1 MALQTDL
8 NVSPYYDDFDPTKSY
23 HRILF
28 QPGVAVQAREL
39 NQLQSILQN
48 QIEKFGDN
56 IFKRGTIIEGC
67 NVVLHNNLPYVKIK
81 DIETDGAPVN
91 VDQYNNLHVKN
102 SANVSAFI
110 VKTAVGYESRS
121 PNLNTLFVK
130 YNSSG
135 NTGNAAVFAPDDT
148 LTVFEP
154 SYPIFHMKVND
165 GSTGFSN
172 SDTIAVVSALAVQ
185 NSTGGSYFAVGA
197 FNVNDV
203 IQNGVA
209 NATIIEANTTANGSA
224 LILKIKPLAIDLQTA
239 NTVKWRFTAGETI
252 KNITTTVSANIAGTV
267 GAGATGSLTTDAL
280 GKIVSIAV
288 TNMGMGYYVQPHVT
302 TSITSAGATTTAA
315 INQLNII
322 GQNYLTNI
330 TVANSAQLSIG
341 FGYGMSVNEGTIY
354 QKGFFSRV
362 DPQLTV
368 VNKYSNTG
376 FTKSVG
382 FYTSESIINSNQ
394 DATLLDN
401 ATGTF
406 NYAAPGADRLKLS
419 PVLTVLDKVDADAN
433 TDFLPIVEFA
443 DGSAYKQTKQTV
455 YNVLGD
461 EMAKRTYEESGN
473 YVLDQFSLTTKDSAT
488 FTETPSVFKI
498 YIDPGLAYINGYRVE
513 TVASYTAN
521 IAKGVDTVSNVETSL
536 KIGYGNYIRVLQLAG
551 VFEFN
556 YGAQIDLYDT
566 VANFLSATPTGAI
579 TPVGNKI
586 GSARIRSLVH
596 DSGEPGAAGCVYR
609 MYLFDI
615 VMLSGKNFGDVRSTY
630 YSGSTKGIAD
640 VQLNAGGLAVFLNDS
655 ADSSL
660 LFKTVN
666 AVKYANNITYTYRT
680 MNQTEQANTTGYI
693 DLNVGAGEYF
703 PYNAGGTLNDTEE
716 RDILVIPRSNYQALA
731 NAAGNVS
738 TIALSPTVSG
748 ITGTNFVTS
757 FKTGDYVK
765 IANSTASVVKQV
777 WQVINA
783 TSMNMYSNVGTAFT
797 AANVVL
803 YFPNNVPIS
812 FGRRSERTIT
822 VAANGQQLTINLAN
836 NIANTSGVASSAN
849 VTVVYNVTA
858 NNTSTGS
865 KVSNR
870 GIYTRIRVA
879 NTLPANT
886 KLSGPWVLGVADAF
900 RLRNVYQANGAS
912 VAKTFNANTGVVG
925 SFVSIPNNPFAN
937 GDSLVYTTG
946 TGGTI
951 LSGLANNTTYYAV
964 LANSSGSKF
973 ASTRNGSALTITAS
987 SLSETHTFTGS
998 PLYFAPDTYGVA
1010 DITND
1015 FYIDNNQTEDY
1026 LDISYLYKKPKRL
1039 ATSNNDVYLIKYDA
1053 FTSGTGVK
1061 TVSSYNVN
1069 DAANLATLSTGSEI
1083 NTMEIPEATG
1093 ISGKYY
1099 DLRDQFDF
1107 RPVSSNTIPLITE
1120 LSNTSIVNPSEPSDT
1135 ARFSVVEQKFPL
1147 PNSEMTAN
1155 ISYYVGR
1162 NDRVILDK
1170 NGRFVTLKGVPGAMN
1185 AFPDEPRDSITIQ
1198 YLSIPPY
1205 PSLPASLSAEM
1216 IEIVDTRVANEKY
1229 GRRKDNFRVKT
1240 PLDKNQQARIQIKN
1254 YQMNDI
1260 ASLEKRIKDL
1270 EYYVSFTLVEAITN
1284 AKFIPSSAS
1293 NAIDRFKFGFF
1304 VDPFTDLSFADTN
1317 SPEFKATVKD
1327 NTLGTQKFEHIFRLV
1342 PESGTSESILTM
1354 PYVEYNLIAQ
1364 NDATD
1369 GAIDVVTPTTSNT
1382 TTSNTTPTTVA
1393 NTDITVPVVSQT
1405 TAEVTEQQKTFAN
1418 QPENGSVYE
1427 DFFYVF
1433 STLSGPAELYA
1444 IYRDNYMAFEISQ
1457 STTSGGSY
1465 TTTITSA
1472 SAQAIGS
1479 AAYATKGI
1487 TGLNAQYSG
1496 GVAESIDILNMK
1508 SVFAAGIPYIEDSQK
1523 ILWTHDPS
1531 LGQYVRVRV
1540 YKGGRHGAS
1549 QGKAGSYGFKMFY
1562 PSDTVTTKTV
1572 STTTPTTFQYL
1583 GTVFDVNPKTFTLTT
1598 TLGYDPS
1605 LQLRG
1610 MSYYV
1615 ADAQKFMISI
1625 TGLKPTTY
1633 HQFIFDGLDKTAK
1646 CVQKVT
1652 SGTNN
1657 GTGLY
1662 SDAYGTLTFDFYY
1675 DAGITEASSDLQQQ
1689 NKLAA
1694 AVAGPKAFV
1703 VQSYGDG
1710 NSKAAGSIEMKYYT
1724 DLTDALT
1731 GSYGNFNGGGTTTS
1745 TIVGDTK
1752 VNDYNYNNTF
1762 PDYTTNP
1769 KTDAYVQTVDFLGF
1783 GNGYLDGLDF
1793 SNLKLGF

>member
-8 NVSPYYDDFDPTKSY
+8 NVSPYYDDFDATKSY

-67 NVVLHNNLPYVKIK
+67 NVVLHNNLPYVKIN
-81 DIETDGAPVN
+81 DIETDGSPVN

-102 SANVSAFI
+102 TANVRAFI

-135 NTGNAAVFAPDDT
+135 NTGNAAVFAAGET
-148 LTVFEP
+148 LEVFDP
-154 SYPIFHMKVND
+154 SYPIFRMKVND

-172 SDTIAVVSALAVQ
+172 SDTIAVISAIAVQ
-185 NSTGGSYFAVGA
+185 NSTGGSYFAVGS

-209 NATIIEANTTANGSA
+209 NATIIETNSTANASA

-252 KNITTTVSANIAGTV
+252 RNATNTSVSANIAGTV
-267 GAGATGSLTTDAL
+267 GAGATGSLTTDSL

-288 TNMGMGYYVQPHVT
+288 TNMGTGYYIQPHVT
-302 TSITSAGATTTAA
+302 TSITSNGATTTAA
-315 INQLNII
+315 INQLSIT

-330 TVANSAQLSIG
+330 TAANSAQLAIG

-362 DPQLTV
+362 EPQLTI

-401 ATGTF
+401 ATGSF

-419 PVLTVLDKVDADAN
+419 PVLTVLDKIDADAN

-473 YVLDQFSLTTKDSAT
+473 YVLDQFNLTTKDSTT
-488 FTETPSVFKI
+488 FTETQSVFKI

-513 TVASYTAN
+513 TVSSYTAN
-521 IAKGVDTVSNVETSL
+521 IAKGVDTVSNVETSI
-536 KIGYGNYIRVLQLAG
+536 KIGYGNFIRVKELAG

-566 VANFLSATPTGAI
+566 AAGFLTSTPTGTIA
-579 TPVGNKI
+579 PVGTKI
-586 GSARIRSLVH
+586 GSARVRSLVH
-596 DSGEPGAAGCVYR
+596 DSGEPGAAGSVYR

-615 VMLSGKNFGDVRSTY
+615 VMSTGKNFANVRSVY

-640 VQLNAGGLAVFLNDS
+640 CLLNAGGLTTILNDS

-666 AVKYANNITYTYRT
+666 AVKYANNISYTYRT
-680 MNQTEQANTTGYI
+680 MNQNEQANTTGYI
-693 DLNVGAGEYF
+693 DLNVGAGEFF
-703 PYNAGGTLNDTEE
+703 PYNAGGVLNDTEE
-716 RDILVIPRSNYQALA
+716 RDILVIPRADYQATA
-731 NAAGNVS
+731 NAPGNVS
-738 TIALSPTVSG
+738 TSSASATVSG
-748 ITGTNFVTS
+748 ITGTTFTTS

-765 IANSTASVVKQV
+765 IANSTASIVKQV
-777 WQVINA
+777 WQVLSD
-783 TSMNMYSNVGTAFT
+783 TSMNMYSAVGATFPF
-797 AANVVL
+797 ANVVL
-803 YFPNNVPIS
+803 YLPNNVPIS
-812 FGRRSERTIT
+812 FGRRNERTVT
-822 VAANGQQLTINLAN
+822 VAANGQQLTISLAN
-836 NIANTSGVASSAN
+836 SFATPAGIPSSAN

-865 KVSNR
+865 KVSHR
-870 GIYTRIRVA
+870 GIYTRIRIA
-879 NTLPANT
+879 NNAAATP
-886 KLSGPWVLGVADAF
+886 GPWTLGVADAF
-900 RLRNVYQANGAS
+900 RLKNVYQANGAS

-951 LSGLANNTTYYAV
+951 LTGLANNTTYYAV

-1039 ATSNNDVYLIKYDA
+1039 ATSVNDVYLIKYDA

-1061 TVSSYNVN
+1061 TVSSYNIN

-1120 LSNTSIVNPSEPSDT
+1120 LSNTSIVNPTEPSD
-1135 ARFSVVEQKFPL
+1135 ANRFSAVEQKFPL
-1147 PNSEMTAN
+1147 PNSELTAN

-1185 AFPDEPRDSITIQ
+1185 AFPDEPRDSITVQ

-1216 IEIVDTRVANEKY
+1216 IEIVDTRVANEKF
-1229 GRRKDNFRVKT
+1229 GRRKDNFRVAT

-1304 VDPFTDLSFADTN
+1304 VDPFTDLSFADTK
-1317 SPEFKATVKD
+1317 SPEFTATVTD
-1327 NTLGTQKFEHIFRLV
+1327 NTLGVKRTEHIFRLV
-1342 PESGTSESILTM
+1342 PDSGTTEKLLTM
-1354 PYVEYNLIAQ
+1354 PYVEYNLISQ

-1369 GAIDVVTPTTSNT
+1369 GAIDVVTPTP
-1382 TTSNTTPTTVA
+1382 TTPTPTTPTPQP
-1393 NTDITVPVVSQT
+1393 TDITVPVVSQT
-1405 TAEVTEQQKTFAN
+1405 TAEVEEQQKTFAN

-1433 STLSGPAELYA
+1433 SSLTGPAELYA

-1457 STTSGGSY
+1457 SSSAGGTY
-1465 TTTITSA
+1465 ATTITSA
-1472 SAQAIGS
+1472 SAQAIGQ
-1479 AAYATKGI
+1479 AAYNTKGI
-1487 TGLNAQYSG
+1487 TRLNAQYSG
-1496 GVAESIDILNMK
+1496 GVAESIDILNIK

-1562 PSDTVTTKTV
+1562 PSDTVTTRTV
-1572 STTTPTTFQYL
+1572 STTTPTTFQYI
-1583 GTVFDVNPKTFTLTT
+1583 GTVYDVNPKTFTLTT
-1598 TLGYDPS
+1598 TVGLADAT
-1605 LQLRG
+1605 
-1610 MSYYV
+1610 SYFVSTYV
-1615 ADAQKFMISI
+1615 ADAQRFVISV
-1625 TGLKPTTY
+1625 TGLKPETY
-1633 HQFIFDGLDKTAK
+1633 HQFLFDGLDKTDK
-1646 CVQKVT
+1646 CVQNVT
-1652 SGTNN
+1652 SGTNT

-1662 SDAYGTLTFDFYY
+1662 SDAYGTLSFSFYY
-1675 DAGITEASSDLQQQ
+1675 DAGITEASSDLMQQ
-1689 NKLAA
+1689 NKLAS

-1710 NSKAAGSIEMKYYT
+1710 NSKAAGSIEMKYYSG
-1724 DLTDALT
+1724 LTDALT
-1731 GSYGNFNGGGTTTS
+1731 GSYGNFNGGGGTTTS

-1783 GNGYLDGLDF
+1783 GNGYLKNLDF
-1793 SNLKLGF
+1793 TNLQIGF

>member
-67 NVVLHNNLPYVKIK
+67 NIVLHNNLPYIKIK
-81 DIETDGAPVN
+81 DVETDGTPVN
-91 VDQYNNLHVKN
+91 VSQYNNLYVKN
-102 SANVSAFI
+102 ASNVSAFI

-135 NTGNAAVFAPDDT
+135 NTGNAAVFAADET
-148 LTVFEP
+148 LTVFNP

-172 SDTIAVVSALAVQ
+172 SDTIAVVSAIAVQ
-185 NSTGGSYFAVGA
+185 NSTGGSAFAGGA

-209 NATIIEANTTANGSA
+209 NATIIEANNTANASA

-252 KNITTTVSANIAGTV
+252 RNATTSVSANIAGTV
-267 GAGATGSLTTDAL
+267 GAGATGSLTTDSL

-288 TNMGMGYYVQPHVT
+288 TNLGAGYYIQPHVT
-302 TSITSAGATTTAA
+302 TSITSNGATTTAA
-315 INQLNII
+315 INQLSIT

-330 TVANSAQLSIG
+330 TAANSAQLSIG

-362 DPQLTV
+362 EPQLTV

-382 FYTSESIINSNQ
+382 FYTSEAIINSNQ

-401 ATGTF
+401 ATGSF

-473 YVLDQFSLTTKDSAT
+473 YVLDQFNLTTKDST
-488 FTETPSVFKI
+488 VFTETPSVFKI

-513 TVASYTAN
+513 TVANYTAN
-521 IAKGVDTVSNVETSL
+521 IAKGTDTVSNVETSL
-536 KIGYGNYIRVLQLAG
+536 KIGYGNFIRVKELAG

-566 VANFLSATPTGAI
+566 AAGFLTSTPTGAI

-586 GSARIRSLVH
+586 GVARIRSLVH
-596 DSGEPGAAGCVYR
+596 DSGEPGAAGSVYR

-615 VMLSGKNFGDVRSTY
+615 VMSTGKNFANVRSVY

-640 VQLNAGGLAVFLNDS
+640 CLLNAGGLTTILNDS

-666 AVKYANNITYTYRT
+666 ATKYANNITYTYRT

-716 RDILVIPRSNYQALA
+716 RDILVIPRSNYQAQT

-738 TIALSPTVSG
+738 TSATSPTVTG
-748 ITGTNFVTS
+748 ITGTNFVVS
-757 FKTGDYVK
+757 FKTGDYIK

-783 TSMNMYSNVGTAFT
+783 TSMNMYSNVGTTFAY
-797 AANVVL
+797 ANAVL
-803 YFPNNVPIS
+803 YFPNNIPIS

-836 NIANTSGVASSAN
+836 SLANSTGSVSSAN
-849 VTVVYNVTA
+849 VTVLYNVTA

-870 GIYTRIRVA
+870 GIYTRIRIA
-879 NTLPANT
+879 NNASATP
-886 KLSGPWVLGVADAF
+886 GPWALGVADAF
-900 RLRNVYQANGAS
+900 RLRNVYKANGAS
-912 VAKTFNANTGVVG
+912 IAKTFNANSGVVA

-951 LSGLANNTTYYAV
+951 LTGLANNTTYYAV

-973 ASTRNGSALTITAS
+973 SSTRNGSALTITAS
-987 SLSETHTFTGS
+987 AISETHTFTGL

-1026 LDISYLYKKPKRL
+1026 LDISYLYKKPGRT
-1039 ATSNNDVYLIKYDA
+1039 ATVTNDVYLVKYDA

-1069 DAANLATLSTGSEI
+1069 DAANLTTLSTGSEVH
-1083 NTMEIPEATG
+1083 TMEIPQATG

-1099 DLRDQFDF
+1099 DLRDRFDF

-1120 LSNTSIVNPSEPSDT
+1120 LSNTSIVNPTEPTD
-1135 ARFSVVEQKFPL
+1135 ANRFSVVEQKFPL
-1147 PNSEMTAN
+1147 PNSELTAN

-1162 NDRVILDK
+1162 NDRVVLDK
-1170 NGRFVTLKGVPGAMN
+1170 NARFTVLKGVPGALN

-1198 YLSIPPY
+1198 YLTIPPY
-1205 PSLPASLSAEM
+1205 PSLPAALSAEM
-1216 IEIVDTRVANEKY
+1216 AEIVDTRVANEKY
-1229 GRRKDNFRVKT
+1229 GRRKDNFKITT
-1240 PLDKNQQARIQIKN
+1240 PLDRNQQARIQIKN

-1284 AKFIPSSAS
+1284 SKFIPSSAS

-1304 VDPFTDLSFADTN
+1304 VDPFTDLSFCDIN
-1317 SPEFKATVKD
+1317 SPEFKATVTD
-1327 NTLGTQKFEHIFRLV
+1327 NTLGTQKTEQIFQLI
-1342 PESGTSESILTM
+1342 PDSGSTDSILTM
-1354 PYVEYNLIAQ
+1354 PYVEYNLISQ

-1369 GAIDVVTPTTSNT
+1369 GAIEVVMLANTVANT
-1382 TTSNTTPTTVA
+1382 TTANTTTANTTTA
-1393 NTDITVPVVSQT
+1393 NTDITIPVVSQK

-1418 QPENGSVYE
+1418 QPEDGSVYE

-1433 STLSGPAELYA
+1433 STLTGPAELYA

-1457 STTSGGSY
+1457 GTSAAGSY

-1472 SAQAIGS
+1472 SAQAIGA
-1479 AAYATKGI
+1479 AAYASKGI

-1496 GVAESIDILNMK
+1496 GVAESIDILNIK
-1508 SVFAAGIPYIEDSQK
+1508 SVYAAGIPYVEDSQK

-1531 LGQYVRVRV
+1531 LGIYVRVRV

-1562 PSDTVTTKTV
+1562 PSDTITTRTV
-1572 STTTPTTFQYL
+1572 STSTPTNFQYT
-1583 GTVFDVNPKTFTLTT
+1583 GTVFDVNPKTFTLSF
-1598 TLGYDPS
+1598 TLGYFDLAS
-1605 LQLRG
+1605 NN
-1610 MSYYV
+1610 MDAYI
-1615 ADAQKFMISI
+1615 ADAQRFVISV
-1625 TGLKPTTY
+1625 TGLKPSTY
-1633 HQFIFDGLDKTAK
+1633 HQFVFDNIDKTDK
-1646 CVQKVT
+1646 CNQIVKT
-1652 SGTNN
+1652 GTNT
-1657 GTGLY
+1657 GTGLL

-1675 DAGITEASSDLQQQ
+1675 DAGITEATSDLMQQ

-1694 AVAGPKAFV
+1694 SIAGPKSFV

-1710 NSKAAGSIEMKYYT
+1710 NSKAAGSIEMKYYSGIN
-1724 DLTDALT
+1724 DATT
-1731 GSYGNFNGGGTTTS
+1731 GSYDTLNVTATTT
-1745 TIVGDTK
+1745 VGDTK
-1752 VNDYNYNNTF
+1752 VNDYNYNTGTL
-1762 PDYTTNP
+1762 PDYTTNT
-1769 KTDAYVQTVDFLGF
+1769 KTDTNVQTVDWTGF
-1783 GNGYLDGLDF
+1783 GNGYLRGLDF
-1793 SNLKLGF
+1793 TNLQIGF

>member
-1 MALQTDL
+1 
-8 NVSPYYDDFDPTKSY
+8 
-23 HRILF
+23 
-28 QPGVAVQAREL
+28 
-39 NQLQSILQN
+39 
-48 QIEKFGDN
+48 
-56 IFKRGTIIEGC
+56 
-67 NVVLHNNLPYVKIK
+67 
-81 DIETDGAPVN
+81 
-91 VDQYNNLHVKN
+91 
-102 SANVSAFI
+102 
-110 VKTAVGYESRS
+110 
-121 PNLNTLFVK
+121 
-130 YNSSG
+130 
-135 NTGNAAVFAPDDT
+135 
-148 LTVFEP
+148 
-154 SYPIFHMKVND
+154 
-165 GSTGFSN
+165 
-172 SDTIAVVSALAVQ
+172 
-185 NSTGGSYFAVGA
+185 
-197 FNVNDV
+197 
-203 IQNGVA
+203 
-209 NATIIEANTTANGSA
+209 
-224 LILKIKPLAIDLQTA
+224 
-239 NTVKWRFTAGETI
+239 
-252 KNITTTVSANIAGTV
+252 
-267 GAGATGSLTTDAL
+267 
-280 GKIVSIAV
+280 
-288 TNMGMGYYVQPHVT
+288 
-302 TSITSAGATTTAA
+302 
-315 INQLNII
+315 
-322 GQNYLTNI
+322 
-330 TVANSAQLSIG
+330 
-341 FGYGMSVNEGTIY
+341 
-354 QKGFFSRV
+354 
-362 DPQLTV
+362 
-368 VNKYSNTG
+368 
-376 FTKSVG
+376 
-382 FYTSESIINSNQ
+382 
-394 DATLLDN
+394 
-401 ATGTF
+401 
-406 NYAAPGADRLKLS
+406 
-419 PVLTVLDKVDADAN
+419 
-433 TDFLPIVEFA
+433 
-443 DGSAYKQTKQTV
+443 
-455 YNVLGD
+455 VLGD

-473 YVLDQFSLTTKDSAT
+473 YVLDQFNLTTKDSTT

-521 IAKGVDTVSNVETSL
+521 IAKGVDTVSNVETSI
-536 KIGYGNYIRVLQLAG
+536 KVGYGNFIRVKELAG

-566 VANFLSATPTGAI
+566 AASFLTSTPTGSIA
-579 TPVGNKI
+579 PVGTKI
-586 GSARIRSLVH
+586 GAARIRSLVH
-596 DSGEPGAAGCVYR
+596 DSGEPGAAGSVYR

-615 VMLSGKNFGDVRSTY
+615 VMLTGKNFADVRSTY

-640 VQLNAGGLAVFLNDS
+640 CLLNAGGLTTVLNDS

-716 RDILVIPRSNYQALA
+716 RDILVIPRANYQALA

-738 TIALSPTVSG
+738 TVALSPTVTG
-748 ITGTNFVTS
+748 VAGTNFVAS

-765 IANSTASVVKQV
+765 LGNSTVSVVKQV

-783 TSMNMYSNVGTAFT
+783 TSMNMYSNVGTALST
-797 AANVVL
+797 GANVVL

-822 VAANGQQLTINLAN
+822 VAANGQQMTINLAN
-836 NIANTSGVASSAN
+836 SLATPAGVASSAN

-870 GIYTRIRVA
+870 GIYTRIRIA
-879 NTLPANT
+879 NNAAATP
-886 KLSGPWVLGVADAF
+886 GPWALGVSDAF
-900 RLRNVYQANGAS
+900 RLKNVYKANGAS
-912 VAKTFNANTGVVG
+912 VAKTFNANTGVVA

-951 LSGLANNTTYYAV
+951 LTGLANNTTYYAV

-973 ASTRNGSALTITAS
+973 ASTRNGSALSITAS
-987 SLSETHTFTGS
+987 TTSETHTFTGA
-998 PLYFAPDTYGVA
+998 PLYFAADTYGVA

-1026 LDISYLYKKPKRL
+1026 LDISYLYKKPNRI
-1039 ATSNNDVYLIKYDA
+1039 ATTTNDVYLIKYDA

-1083 NTMEIPEATG
+1083 NTMEIPQATG

-1120 LSNTSIVNPSEPSDT
+1120 LSNTSIVNPTEPSD
-1135 ARFSVVEQKFPL
+1135 ANRFSVVEQKFPL
-1147 PNSEMTAN
+1147 PNSELTAN
-1155 ISYYVGR
+1155 ISFYVGR
-1162 NDRVILDK
+1162 NDRVVLDK
-1170 NGRFVTLKGVPGAMN
+1170 NGRFTTLKGVPGALN
-1185 AFPDEPRDSITIQ
+1185 AFPDEPRDSITVQ
-1198 YLSIPPY
+1198 YLTIPPY
-1205 PSLPASLSAEM
+1205 PSLPAALSSEM
-1216 IEIVDTRVANEKY
+1216 AEIVDTRVANEKY
-1229 GRRKDNFRVKT
+1229 GRRKDNFKVTT
-1240 PLDKNQQARIQIKN
+1240 PHDKNQQARIQIKN

-1284 AKFIPSSAS
+1284 SKFIPSSAS

-1304 VDPFTDLSFADTN
+1304 VDPFTDLSFCDTN
-1317 SPEFKATVKD
+1317 SPEFKATVTD
-1327 NTLGTQKFEHIFRLV
+1327 NTLGTQKTEQIFQLV
-1342 PESGTSESILTM
+1342 PDSGSSESILTM

-1369 GAIDVVTPTTSNT
+1369 GAIETVTAN
-1382 TTSNTTPTTVA
+1382 TTVA
-1393 NTDITVPVVSQT
+1393 NTDITTTVVSQT

-1457 STTSGGSY
+1457 GTAASGPY

-1479 AAYATKGI
+1479 AAYASKGI

-1508 SVFAAGIPYIEDSQK
+1508 SVYAAGIPYIEDSQK

-1562 PSDTVTTKTV
+1562 PSDTVTTRTV
-1572 STTTPTTFQYL
+1572 TTSNPTNFQYL

-1598 TLGYDPS
+1598 TLGYNAS
-1605 LQLRG
+1605 LALRG
-1610 MSYYV
+1610 MSEYV
-1615 ADAQKFMISI
+1615 ADAQKFVISV
-1625 TGLKPTTY
+1625 TGLKPSTY
-1633 HQFIFDGLDKTAK
+1633 HQFIFDNLDKTNK
-1646 CVQKVT
+1646 CIQRVT
-1652 SGTNN
+1652 TGTNT
-1657 GTGLY
+1657 GTGLM
-1662 SDAYGTLTFDFYY
+1662 SDTYGTLTFEFLY
-1675 DAGITEASSDLQQQ
+1675 DAGITEATSDLQQQ

-1694 AVAGPKAFV
+1694 AIAGPKSFV

-1710 NSKAAGSIEMKYYT
+1710 NSKAAGSIEMKFYSSIN
-1724 DLTDALT
+1724 DATT
-1731 GSYGNFNGGGTTTS
+1731 GSYDALNVTKTTGS
-1745 TIVGDTK
+1745 TVDAKI
-1752 VNDYNYNNTF
+1752 NDYNYNTGTL
-1762 PDYTTNP
+1762 PDYTTNS
-1769 KTDAYVQTVDFLGF
+1769 KGDGNVQTVDWIGF
-1783 GNGYLDGLDF
+1783 GKGYLAGLDF
-1793 SNLKLGF
+1793 TNLQIGF

>member
-67 NVVLHNNLPYVKIK
+67 NVVLHNNLPYIKIK
-81 DIETDGAPVN
+81 DVETDGTPVN

-102 SANVSAFI
+102 SSNVSAFI

-135 NTGNAAVFAPDDT
+135 NTGNAAVFSADDT
-148 LTVFEP
+148 LTVFDP
-154 SYPIFHMKVND
+154 SYPIFRMKVND

-172 SDTIAVVSALAVQ
+172 SDTIAVISAIAVQ
-185 NSTGGSYFAVGA
+185 NSTGGSYFAAGA
-197 FNVNDV
+197 FNVNDI

-209 NATIIEANTTANGSA
+209 NATIIEANTTANSAA

-252 KNITTTVSANIAGTV
+252 RNATTTVSANIAGTV
-267 GAGATGSLTTDAL
+267 GAGATGSLTTDSL

-288 TNMGMGYYVQPHVT
+288 TNMGTGYYVQPHVT
-302 TSITSAGATTTAA
+302 TSITSGGATTTAA
-315 INQLNII
+315 INQLDIN

-330 TVANSAQLSIG
+330 TVANSAQLAIG

-362 DPQLTV
+362 EPQLTI

-401 ATGTF
+401 ATGSF

-443 DGSAYKQTKQTV
+443 DGSPYKQTKQTV

-473 YVLDQFSLTTKDSAT
+473 YVLDQFNLTTKDSTT

-521 IAKGVDTVSNVETSL
+521 IAKGIDTVSNVETSL
-536 KIGYGNYIRVLQLAG
+536 KIGYGNFIRVKELAG

-566 VANFLSATPTGAI
+566 AASFLTSTPTGSI

-596 DSGEPGAAGCVYR
+596 DSGEPGAPGAVYR

-615 VMLSGKNFGDVRSTY
+615 VMLTGKNFADVRSTY

-640 VQLNAGGLAVFLNDS
+640 ILLNAGGLTTVLNDS

-703 PYNAGGTLNDTEE
+703 PYTAGGTLNDTEE
-716 RDILVIPRSNYQALA
+716 RDILVIPRSDYQALA

-738 TIALSPTVSG
+738 TSATSPTVSG
-748 ITGTNFVTS
+748 ISGTDFTVS

-765 IANSTASVVKQV
+765 IANSTVSAVKQV

-870 GIYTRIRVA
+870 GIYTRVRIA
-879 NTLPANT
+879 NNT
-886 KLSGPWVLGVADAF
+886 ATTTGPWVLGVADAF

-951 LSGLANNTTYYAV
+951 LTGLANNTTYYAV

-987 SLSETHTFTGS
+987 SISETHTFTGS

-1039 ATSNNDVYLIKYDA
+1039 ATSVNDVYLIKYDA

-1061 TVSSYNVN
+1061 TVSSYNIN
-1069 DAANLATLSTGSEI
+1069 DAANLAVLSTGSEI

-1120 LSNTSIVNPSEPSDT
+1120 LSNTSIVNPTEPSD
-1135 ARFSVVEQKFPL
+1135 ANRFSVVEQKFPL
-1147 PNSEMTAN
+1147 PNSELTAN
-1155 ISYYVGR
+1155 ISYYLGR
-1162 NDRVILDK
+1162 NDRVVLDK
-1170 NGRFVTLKGVPGAMN
+1170 NARFVTLKGVPGAMN

-1216 IEIVDTRVANEKY
+1216 IEIVDTRVANEKF
-1229 GRRKDNFRVKT
+1229 GRRKDNFRIAT

-1304 VDPFTDLSFADTN
+1304 VDPFTDLSFADTK
-1317 SPEFKATVKD
+1317 SPEFRATVTD
-1327 NTLGTQKFEHIFRLV
+1327 NTLGTQKTEHIFQLV
-1342 PESGTSESILTM
+1342 PDSGTNESILTM
-1354 PYVEYNLIAQ
+1354 PYVEYNLISQ

-1369 GAIDVVTPTTSNT
+1369 GAIEVAPPTPT
-1382 TTSNTTPTTVA
+1382 TTPTTPTTP
-1393 NTDITVPVVSQT
+1393 TDISVPVVTQT

-1433 STLSGPAELYA
+1433 SSLSGPAELYA

-1457 STTSGGSY
+1457 SSSSGGSY

-1472 SAQAIGS
+1472 SAQAIGQ

-1508 SVFAAGIPYIEDSQK
+1508 SVYAAGIPYIEDSQK

-1562 PSDTVTTKTV
+1562 PSDTVTTRTV
-1572 STTTPTTFQYL
+1572 TTTTPTNFQYL

-1598 TLGYDPS
+1598 TVGLADIT
-1605 LQLRG
+1605 
-1610 MSYYV
+1610 SYYVSTYV
-1615 ADAQKFMISI
+1615 ADAQRFTISI
-1625 TGLKPTTY
+1625 TGLKPDTY
-1633 HQFIFDGLDKTAK
+1633 HQFLFDGQDKTNK
-1646 CVQKVT
+1646 CQQNVT
-1652 SGTNN
+1652 SGTNT
-1657 GTGLY
+1657 GTGLR
-1662 SDAYGTLTFDFYY
+1662 SDAYGTLSFSFYY
-1675 DAGITEASSDLQQQ
+1675 DAGITEATSDLQQQ

-1710 NSKAAGSIEMKYYT
+1710 NSKAIGSIEMKYYSG
-1724 DLTDALT
+1724 LTDATT
-1731 GSYGNFNGGGTTTS
+1731 GSYDTLNVTSTTT
-1745 TIVGDTK
+1745 TVGDTK
-1752 VNDYNYNNTF
+1752 VNDYNYNTGTL
-1762 PDYTTNP
+1762 PDYTTNT
-1769 KTDAYVQTVDFLGF
+1769 KQDTNVQTVDFTGDGGF
-1783 GNGYLDGLDF
+1783 IDKMDF
-1793 SNLKLGF
+1793 TLNKIKAN

>member
-67 NVVLHNNLPYVKIK
+67 NVVLHNNLPYIKIK
-81 DIETDGAPVN
+81 DIETDGTPVN
-91 VDQYNNLHVKN
+91 VDQYNNLYVKN
-102 SANVSAFI
+102 TSNVSAFI
-110 VKTAVGYESRS
+110 VKTAIGYESRS

-135 NTGNAAVFAPDDT
+135 NTGNAAVFAADET
-148 LTVFEP
+148 LTIFDP
-154 SYPIFHMKVND
+154 SYPIFRMKVND

-172 SDTIAVVSALAVQ
+172 SDTIAVISAIAVQ
-185 NSTGGSYFAVGA
+185 NSTGGSAFAGGA

-209 NATIIEANTTANGSA
+209 NATIIEANNTANATA

-252 KNITTTVSANIAGTV
+252 RNATTTVSANIAGTV
-267 GAGATGSLTTDAL
+267 GAGATGSLTTDSL
-280 GKIVSIAV
+280 GKIIAIAV
-288 TNMGMGYYVQPHVT
+288 TNLGTGYYIQPHVT
-302 TSITSAGATTTAA
+302 TSITSNGATTTAA
-315 INQLNII
+315 INQLSIT
-322 GQNYLTNI
+322 GQNFLTNI
-330 TVANSAQLSIG
+330 TAANSAQLSIG
-341 FGYGMSVNEGTIY
+341 YGYGMSVNEGTIY

-362 DPQLTV
+362 EPQLTV

-382 FYTSESIINSNQ
+382 FYTNEEIINSNQ

-401 ATGTF
+401 ATGSF
-406 NYAAPGADRLKLS
+406 NYTAPGADRLKLS

-473 YVLDQFSLTTKDSAT
+473 YVLDQFNLTTKDSTT

-513 TVASYTAN
+513 TVSNYTAN
-521 IAKGVDTVSNVETSL
+521 IAKGTDTVSNVETSI
-536 KIGYGNYIRVLQLAG
+536 KVGYGNFIRVKELAG

-566 VANFLSATPTGAI
+566 AASFLTSTPTGSIA
-579 TPVGNKI
+579 PVGTRI
-586 GSARIRSLVH
+586 GAARIRSLVH
-596 DSGEPGAAGCVYR
+596 DSGEPGAAGSVYR

-615 VMLSGKNFGDVRSTY
+615 VMLTGKNFADVRSTY

-640 VQLNAGGLAVFLNDS
+640 CLLNAGGLTTVLNDS

-666 AVKYANNITYTYRT
+666 ATKYANNITYTYRT
-680 MNQTEQANTTGYI
+680 MNQTEQSNTTGYI

-716 RDILVIPRSNYQALA
+716 RDILVIPRANYQALA

-738 TIALSPTVSG
+738 TVALSPTVTG
-748 ITGTNFVTS
+748 VAGTNFVAS

-765 IANSTASVVKQV
+765 LGNSTVSVVKQV

-783 TSMNMYSNVGTAFT
+783 TSMNMYSNVGTALST
-797 AANVVL
+797 GANAVL

-836 NIANTSGVASSAN
+836 NIANSTGSASSAN
-849 VTVVYNVTA
+849 VTVIYNVTA

-870 GIYTRIRVA
+870 GIYTRIRIA
-879 NTLPANT
+879 NNASATP
-886 KLSGPWVLGVADAF
+886 GPWALGVSDAF

-912 VAKTFNANTGVVG
+912 VAKTFNANTGVVA

-987 SLSETHTFTGS
+987 SISETHTFTGS
-998 PLYFAPDTYGVA
+998 PLYFAPNTYGVA

-1026 LDISYLYKKPKRL
+1026 LDISYLYKKPNRI
-1039 ATSNNDVYLIKYDA
+1039 ATVTNDVYLVKYDA

-1069 DAANLATLSTGSEI
+1069 DAANLATLSTGSEVH
-1083 NTMEIPEATG
+1083 TMEIPQATG

-1120 LSNTSIVNPSEPSDT
+1120 LSNTSIVNPTEPTD
-1135 ARFSVVEQKFPL
+1135 ANRFSVVEQKFPL
-1147 PNSEMTAN
+1147 PNSELTAN
-1155 ISYYVGR
+1155 ISFYVGR
-1162 NDRVILDK
+1162 NDRVVLDK
-1170 NGRFVTLKGVPGAMN
+1170 NGRFVTLKGVPGALN
-1185 AFPDEPRDSITIQ
+1185 AFPDEPRDSITVQ
-1198 YLSIPPY
+1198 YLTIPPY

-1216 IEIVDTRVANEKY
+1216 VEIVDTRVANEKY
-1229 GRRKDNFRVKT
+1229 GRRKDNFKVTT

-1317 SPEFKATVKD
+1317 SPEFKATVTK
-1327 NTLGTQKFEHIFRLV
+1327 NTLGTKKTEHIFQLV
-1342 PESGTSESILTM
+1342 PESGSAEKLLTM

-1369 GAIDVVTPTTSNT
+1369 GAIEVAPPTPTPGPTGPT
-1382 TTSNTTPTTVA
+1382 GPTPTPGPTP
-1393 NTDITVPVVSQT
+1393 TDVTVPVVSQT
-1405 TAEVTEQQKTFAN
+1405 TAEVTEQQKTFVN

-1457 STTSGGSY
+1457 GTAASGPY

-1472 SAQAIGS
+1472 AAQAIGS
-1479 AAYATKGI
+1479 AAYNSKDI
-1487 TGLNAQYSG
+1487 TGLNAQFSG
-1496 GVAESIDILNMK
+1496 GVAESIDILNIK
-1508 SVFAAGIPYIEDSQK
+1508 SVYAAGIPYIEDSQK

-1531 LGQYVRVRV
+1531 LGIYVRVRV

-1562 PSDTVTTKTV
+1562 PSDTVTTRTVKTD
-1572 STTTPTTFQYL
+1572 TPTNFQYI
-1583 GTVFDVNPKTFTLTT
+1583 GTVFDINPKTFMLTT
-1598 TLGYDPS
+1598 TLGNFDLTSSNFDIYI
-1605 LQLRG
+1605 
-1610 MSYYV
+1610 
-1615 ADAQKFMISI
+1615 ADAQRFVISV
-1625 TGLKPTTY
+1625 TGLKASTY
-1633 HQFIFDGLDKTAK
+1633 HQFIFDNLDKTDK
-1646 CVQKVT
+1646 CVQRVT
-1652 SGTNN
+1652 SGTN
-1657 GTGLY
+1657 TGSGLF
-1662 SDAYGTLTFDFYY
+1662 SDPYGTLTFEFYY
-1675 DAGITEASSDLQQQ
+1675 DAGITEATSDLMQQ
-1689 NKLAA
+1689 NKMAA
-1694 AVAGPKAFV
+1694 AVAGPKTFV
-1703 VQSYGDG
+1703 IQSYGDG
-1710 NSKAAGSIEMKYYT
+1710 NSKASGSIEMKYYSG
-1724 DLTDALT
+1724 LTDALT
-1731 GSYGNFNGGGTTTS
+1731 GSYDTLNVTQTTVVGNKT
-1745 TIVGDTK
+1745 
-1752 VNDYNYNNTF
+1752 VNDYDYNTGTL
-1762 PDYTTNP
+1762 PDYTSNSKLDPNT
-1769 KTDAYVQTVDFLGF
+1769 QTVDWIGL
-1783 GNGYLDGLDF
+1783 GNGYMGHQDF
-1793 SNLKLGF
+1793 NNLK

>member
-8 NVSPYYDDFDPTKSY
+8 NVSPYYDDFDATKSY

-67 NVVLHNNLPYVKIK
+67 NIVLHNNLPYIKIK
-81 DIETDGAPVN
+81 DVETDGTPVN
-91 VDQYNNLHVKN
+91 VDQYNNLYVKN
-102 SANVSAFI
+102 TSNVSAFI

-130 YNSSG
+130 YNNSGTSG
-135 NTGNAAVFAPDDT
+135 NTSVFTADET
-148 LTVFEP
+148 LTVFDP
-154 SYPIFHMKVND
+154 SYPIFHMRVND

-172 SDTIAVVSALAVQ
+172 SDTIAVVSAIAVQ
-185 NSTGGSYFAVGA
+185 NSTGGSAFAGGA

-209 NATIIEANTTANGSA
+209 NATIIEANNTANATA

-252 KNITTTVSANIAGTV
+252 RNATTTVSANIAGTV
-267 GAGATGSLTTDAL
+267 GAGATGSLTTDSL

-288 TNMGMGYYVQPHVT
+288 TNLGTGYYIQPHVT
-302 TSITSAGATTTAA
+302 TSITSNGATTTAA
-315 INQLNII
+315 INQLDIT

-330 TVANSAQLSIG
+330 TVANSAQLAIG

-362 DPQLTV
+362 EPQLTI

-401 ATGTF
+401 ATGSF

-473 YVLDQFSLTTKDSAT
+473 YVLDQFNLTTKDSTT

-513 TVASYTAN
+513 TVSNYTAN
-521 IAKGVDTVSNVETSL
+521 IAKGVDTVSNVETSI
-536 KIGYGNYIRVLQLAG
+536 KVGYGNFIRVKELAG

-566 VANFLSATPTGAI
+566 AKSFLTSTPTGSIAP
-579 TPVGNKI
+579 TGNKI
-586 GSARIRSLVH
+586 GVARIRSLVH
-596 DSGEPGAAGCVYR
+596 DSGEPGAPGAVYR

-615 VMLSGKNFGDVRSTY
+615 VMSTGKNFADVRSVY

-640 VQLNAGGLAVFLNDS
+640 CLLNAGGLTTVLNDS

-716 RDILVIPRSNYQALA
+716 RDILVIPRSDYQAQA

-738 TIALSPTVSG
+738 TSSGSSTVTG
-748 ITGTNFVTS
+748 ITGTNFTAS
-757 FKTGDYVK
+757 FKTGDYIK
-765 IANSTASVVKQV
+765 IANSTSSVIKQV

-783 TSMNMYSNVGTAFT
+783 TSMNMYSTVGTTFAF
-797 AANVVL
+797 ANVVL

-836 NIANTSGVASSAN
+836 NFANSTGVASSAN

-870 GIYTRIRVA
+870 GIYTRVRVA
-879 NTLPANT
+879 NNAGSTN
-886 KLSGPWVLGVADAF
+886 GPWILGVSDAF

-912 VAKTFNANTGVVG
+912 VAKTFNANTGVVA

-951 LSGLANNTTYYAV
+951 LTGLANNTTYYAV

-987 SLSETHTFTGS
+987 SISETHTFTGS
-998 PLYFAPDTYGVA
+998 PLYFAADTYGVA

-1026 LDISYLYKKPKRL
+1026 LDTSYLYKKPKRL
-1039 ATSNNDVYLIKYDA
+1039 ATVTNDVYLIKYDA

-1069 DAANLATLSTGSEI
+1069 DAANLAVLSTGSEI

-1120 LSNTSIVNPSEPSDT
+1120 LSNTSIVNPSEPSDA

-1147 PNSEMTAN
+1147 PNSELTAN
-1155 ISYYVGR
+1155 ISYYIGR
-1162 NDRVILDK
+1162 NDRVVLDR
-1170 NGRFVTLKGVPGAMN
+1170 NGRFITLKGVPGALN
-1185 AFPDEPRDSITIQ
+1185 AFPDEPKDSITIQ
-1198 YLSIPPY
+1198 YLTIPPY
-1205 PSLPASLSAEM
+1205 PSLPAALSAEM

-1229 GRRKDNFRVKT
+1229 GRRKDNFRITT
-1240 PLDKNQQARIQIKN
+1240 PLDRNQQARIQIKN

-1284 AKFIPSSAS
+1284 SKFIPSSAS

-1304 VDPFTDLSFADTN
+1304 VDPFTDLSFCDTK

-1327 NTLGTQKFEHIFRLV
+1327 NVLGTKRFEHIFQLV

-1354 PYVEYNLIAQ
+1354 PYNEYNLISQ

-1369 GAIDVVTPTTSNT
+1369 GAIEVVVANTAANTASNT
-1382 TTSNTTPTTVA
+1382 TVANTTVA
-1393 NTDITVPVVSQT
+1393 NTDITINVVTQS

-1418 QPENGSVYE
+1418 VPEDGSVYE

-1433 STLSGPAELYA
+1433 SSLTGPAEIYA
-1444 IYRDNYMAFEISQ
+1444 IYRDNYMALEISQ
-1457 STTSGGSY
+1457 GTSASGPY

-1472 SAQAIGS
+1472 SAQAIGT
-1479 AAYATKGI
+1479 AAYNTKGI

-1508 SVFAAGIPYIEDSQK
+1508 SVYAAGIPYIEDSQK

-1549 QGKAGSYGFKMFY
+1549 QGKAGSYGYKMFY
-1562 PSDTVTTKTV
+1562 PSDTVTTRTV
-1572 STTTPTTFQYL
+1572 TTTTPTNFQYT
-1583 GTVFDVNPKTFTLTT
+1583 GTVYEVSPKTFTFAF
-1598 TLGYDPS
+1598 TLGYFDLTS
-1605 LQLRG
+1605 NN
-1610 MSYYV
+1610 MDAYI
-1615 ADAQKFMISI
+1615 ADAQKFAISI
-1625 TGLKPTTY
+1625 TGLKPSTY
-1633 HQFIFDGLDKTAK
+1633 HQFIFDNIDKTAK

-1652 SGTNN
+1652 SGTNA
-1657 GTGLY
+1657 GSGLL

-1675 DAGITEASSDLQQQ
+1675 DAGITEASSDLMQQ

-1694 AVAGPKAFV
+1694 AIAGKKSFV

-1710 NSKAAGSIEMKYYT
+1710 NSKASGSIEMKFYT
-1724 DLTDALT
+1724 DLTDPLT
-1731 GSYGNFNGGGTTTS
+1731 GSYANLNTTS
-1745 TIVGDTK
+1745 TTTTVVDKTT
-1752 VNDYNYNNTF
+1752 NDYNYNTGTL
-1762 PDYTTNP
+1762 PDYTTNT
-1769 KTDAYVQTVDFLGF
+1769 KTDTNVQTVDFVGA
-1783 GNGYLDGLDF
+1783 GNIYGDRQDF
-1793 SNLKLGF
+1793 RLNNK